1 MEWKRVHL
9 ESDENSLET
18 IHGFDDLKIGLDTDA
33 ESMHQNFLKAVPQLE
48 EIKNRHN
55 QMLSNLESRELR
67 KTVSTLG
74 DFLSEF
80 GGEWSD
86 PLIRMPISI
95 ADREGVVLE
104 IGREESTE
112 LVRIISPERFGGM
125 MRTFRV
131 PDGKSLVSAVWEDEC
146 LLLRLG

>member
-1 MEWKRVHL
+1 MEWTRGHV
-9 ESDENSLET
+9 ESDEISGEKA
-18 IHGFDDLKIGLDTDA
+18 HSFDDLKIGLDTDA

-131 PDGKSLVSAVWEDEC
+131 PDGKSLVSAIWEDEC
-146 LLLRLG
+146 LILRLG

>member
-1 MEWKRVHL
+1 MEWTRVHL

-33 ESMHQNFLKAVPQLE
+33 ESMHQNFLKAVPQFE

-55 QMLSNLESRELR
+55 QMLSNLESRELG

-95 ADREGVVLE
+95 ADRGQVVLE

-131 PDGKSLVSAVWEDEC
+131 PDGKSLVSAIWEDEC
-146 LLLRLG
+146 LILRLG

>member
-1 MEWKRVHL
+1 MEWTRVHL

-55 QMLSNLESRELR
+55 QMLSNLESREVR

-131 PDGKSLVSAVWEDEC
+131 PDGKSLVSAIWEDEC
-146 LLLRLG
+146 LILRLG

>member
-125 MRTFRV
+125 LRTFRV
-131 PDGKSLVSAVWEDEC
+131 PDGKSLVSAIWEDEC
-146 LLLRLG
+146 LILRLG

>member
-1 MEWKRVHL
+1 VEWTRVHL

-55 QMLSNLESRELR
+55 QMLSNLESREVR

-131 PDGKSLVSAVWEDEC
+131 PDGKSLVSAIWEDEC
-146 LLLRLG
+146 LILRLG

>member
-1 MEWKRVHL
+1 MEWTRVNV
-9 ESDENSLET
+9 ESDEISVES
-18 IHGFDDLKIGLDTDA
+18 IYGFDDLKIGLDTDA

-48 EIKNRHN
+48 EIKNSHN

-86 PLIRMPISI
+86 PLIRVPLSL

-112 LVRIISPERFGGM
+112 LIRIISPERFGGM
-125 MRTFRV
+125 LRTFRV

>member
-1 MEWKRVHL
+1 MEWTRVHL

-48 EIKNRHN
+48 EIKKRHN
-55 QMLSNLESRELR
+55 QMLSNLESREVR

-131 PDGKSLVSAVWEDEC
+131 PDGKSLVSAIWEDEC
-146 LLLRLG
+146 LILRLG

>member
-74 DFLSEF
+74 DLS
-80 GGEWSD
+80 
-86 PLIRMPISI
+86 LIHI
-95 ADREGVVLE
+95 
-104 IGREESTE
+104 
-112 LVRIISPERFGGM
+112 
-125 MRTFRV
+125 
-131 PDGKSLVSAVWEDEC
+131 
-146 LLLRLG
+146 

>member
-131 PDGKSLVSAVWEDEC
+131 PDGKSLVSAIWEDEC
-146 LLLRLG
+146 LILRLG

>member
-1 MEWKRVHL
+1 VEWTRVHL

-48 EIKNRHN
+48 EIKKRHN
-55 QMLSNLESRELR
+55 QMLSNLESREVR

-131 PDGKSLVSAVWEDEC
+131 PDGKSLVSAIWEDEC
-146 LLLRLG
+146 LILRLG

>member
-1 MEWKRVHL
+1 MEWTRVHL

-18 IHGFDDLKIGLDTDA
+18 IHGFDDLKIGLDTDD
-33 ESMHQNFLKAVPQLE
+33 ESMHQNFLKSVPQLE

-131 PDGKSLVSAVWEDEC
+131 PDGKSLVSAIWEDEC
-146 LLLRLG
+146 LILRLG